1 MEKYTVL
8 VNESMGEVNWEMV
21 KQAGIEGVMLRVG
34 YGREVDQLFRAN
46 ADCCEKFGIPFGVY
60 WVSYARTQAEA
71 DVEKKELAGMIE
83 GYHIEGPVRIF
94 KNP

>member
-8 VNESMGEVNWEMV
+8 VNESMGEVNWKMV
-21 KQAGIEGVMLRVG
+21 KRAGIEGVMLCVG
-34 YGREVDQLFRAN
+34 YGGEVDRFFRAN
-46 ADCCEKFGIPFGVY
+46 ADSCEKLGISFGVY
-60 WVSYARTQAEA
+60 WISCARTQAEA
-71 DVEKKELAGMIE
+71 EKEKKELAGMIE